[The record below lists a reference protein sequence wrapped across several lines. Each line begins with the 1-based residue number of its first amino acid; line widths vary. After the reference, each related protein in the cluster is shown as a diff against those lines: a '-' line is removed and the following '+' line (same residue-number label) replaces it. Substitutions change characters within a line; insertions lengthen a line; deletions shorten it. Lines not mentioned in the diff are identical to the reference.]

1 MIINK
6 INVADGRGNTGTIEY
21 DKKEKRFVFHLDR
34 KWFLV
39 KDSDFD
45 VFIET
50 LKKTREILLFNDG
63 KQ

>member
-1 MIINK
+1 MIDK
-6 INVADGRGNTGTIEY
+6 INLADGRGNTGTISY
-21 DKKEKRFVFHLDR
+21 DTKEKRFVFHLDR

-45 VFIET
+45 AFVES

>member
-1 MIINK
+1 MIDK
-6 INVADGRGNTGTIEY
+6 IDIADGRGNTGTISY